1 MNDKSPQSAKPSVM
15 FSLRANSPSGELL
28 DLSALEEEDIE
39 QISSPMNSLGNLREA
54 ERRVSEASAT
64 YMALN
69 ETFMRALH
77 FPIVCENLE
86 QGVTASSI
94 TRHLRVYPAT
104 TTKLLDRLEKGGHI
118 TRETRKAA
126 YESVGAM
133 QSRRFHAAA
142 RLDREERDI
151 VIRFLVDMTEQ
162 IDMKHADWAQHSVVH
177 CAQCGAAPR
186 HTTT

>member
-1 MNDKSPQSAKPSVM
+1 MNDKSPQSAKPSGM

-28 DLSALEEEDIE
+28 DLSGLEEEDIE
-39 QISSPMNSLGNLREA
+39 QISALMNSLGNLREA

-69 ETFMRALH
+69 ETDMRALH
-77 FPIVCENLE
+77 FLIVCENLE
-86 QGVTASSI
+86 QDVTASSI
-94 TRHLRVYPAT
+94 TRHLRVSPAT
-104 TTKLLDRLEKGGHI
+104 TTKLLDRLEKGGHITRSPHPTDRRATTIHI

-142 RLDREERDI
+142 RLNREERDI

-162 IDMKHADWAQHSVVH
+162 IDMKHADWAHH
-177 CAQCGAAPR
+177 
-186 HTTT
+186 